1 MCVGVSLDL
10 SLPTDEA
17 FIRTAIS
24 AAQVI
29 AEEHRSLMLHFKL
42 AITVVLTGT
51 NAKYRPLSGG
61 LLLSGWATFAMED
74 RYS

>member
-10 SLPTDEA
+10 GLHTNEA
-17 FIRTAIS
+17 YIRTAIS

-29 AEEHRSLMLHFKL
+29 AEEHRSLVLHFRL
-42 AITVVLTGT
+42 VITVVLIGK
-51 NAKYRPLSGG
+51 NEKYRPLSGG
-61 LLLSGWATFAMED
+61 LLLAGWATFTIED